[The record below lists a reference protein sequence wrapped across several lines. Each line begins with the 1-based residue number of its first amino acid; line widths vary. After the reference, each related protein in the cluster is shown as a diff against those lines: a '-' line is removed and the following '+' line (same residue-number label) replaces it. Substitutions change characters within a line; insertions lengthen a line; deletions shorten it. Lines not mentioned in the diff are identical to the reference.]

1 MIINSENATKI
12 DSYLKDNDEAEIGK
26 WPIELSGEKKIVS
39 FYKFPLKLLH
49 YNINNGRFASEKRKF
64 EKDLGRELNS
74 LDKEDAKQIK
84 DLLLRIFPDKTKA
97 LKEDLRQKGQ
107 MEPGVITFDGF
118 VINGNRRMAIFEVLH
133 KDEPTGKWEYLE
145 AIRLR
150 PDINPIDLWK
160 LEAGL
165 QLSKEKKA
173 DYSPVNELLK
183 LKEGYNAGLKPEEI
197 AAAMYDWTPEE
208 VENSLERLK
217 LIENFLVYFRQEEN
231 YGFIQEFGLHEYFI
245 NLQKYILKGAK
256 KRGIKKQEIQ
266 REIEGAFQLIFDS
279 ALAQKESKKKKRGI
293 THQNIR
299 RLGKIYGDAYTKET
313 YFSELPTKK
322 KKKVGE
328 VFEAFKSAEETMEMI
343 EKRNEPLKLVTTAIK
358 ALQNIDTKSKHFL
371 KEEVK
376 KMLYDLNNEIAKLLR
391 KFKN

>member
-12 DSYLKDNDEAEIGK
+12 DAYLKDNDEAELGK
-26 WPIELSGEKKIVS
+26 WPIELSGEKKIVP
-39 FYKFPLKLLH
+39 FYKFPLKLLY
-49 YNINNGRFASEKRKF
+49 YNINNGRFAAEKRKR
-64 EKDLGRELNS
+64 EKDIGRELNS
-74 LDKEDAKQIK
+74 LDKEDTKQIK

-97 LKEDLRQKGQ
+97 LKEDIRKKGQ

-118 VINGNRRMAIFEVLH
+118 VINGNRRMAIFEDLH
-133 KDEPTGKWEYLE
+133 KDEATGKWEYLE

-150 PDINPIDLWK
+150 PDINAKDLWK

-183 LKEGYNAGLKPEEI
+183 IKDGYDAGLNPEEI
-197 AAAMYDWTPEE
+197 AAAMYDWTPDE
-208 VENSLERLK
+208 VEDSLERLK
-217 LIENFLVYFRQEEN
+217 LIENFLDYFGEEGH

-245 NLQKYILKGAK
+245 NLQKNIFKGAK
-256 KRGIKKQEIQ
+256 KRGTKKQEIQ
-266 REIEGAFQLIFDS
+266 REIEGAFLLIHDS
-279 ALAQKESKKKKRGI
+279 ALLQKDTKQKKRGI
-293 THQNIR
+293 THRNIR
-299 RLGKIYGDAYTKET
+299 KLGKIYRDAYTKET
-313 YFSELPTKK
+313 YFGELPTKK
-322 KKKVGE
+322 KVGDA
-328 VFEAFKSAEETMEMI
+328 FEAFKSAEETMEMI

-358 ALQNIDTKSKHFL
+358 ALQNIDTKSKHFI

-376 KMLYDLNNEIAKLLR
+376 KRLYDLNNEVAKLLR

>member
-12 DSYLKDNDEAEIGK
+12 DSYLKDNDEAELGK
-26 WPIELSGEKKIVS
+26 WPIELSGEKKIVR
-39 FYKFPLKLLH
+39 FYKFPLKLLY
-49 YNINNGRFASEKRKF
+49 YNINNGRFATEKRKL
-64 EKDLGRELNS
+64 EKDIGRELNS

-84 DLLLRIFPDKTKA
+84 DVLLGIFPDKTKA
-97 LKEDLRQKGQ
+97 LKEDIRKKGQ

-118 VINGNRRMAIFEVLH
+118 VINGNRRMAIFEDLH
-133 KDEPTGKWEYLE
+133 IDEPTGKWEYLE

-150 PDINPIDLWK
+150 PDISPKDLWK
-160 LEAGL
+160 LEVGL

-183 LKEGYNAGLKPEEI
+183 IKEGYEAGLKPEEI

-208 VENSLERLK
+208 VENSLERLR
-217 LIENFLVYFRQEEN
+217 LIENFLIYFRQEEN

-245 NLQKYILKGAK
+245 NLQKYILMGAK
-256 KRGIKKQEIQ
+256 KRGTKRQEIQ
-266 REIEGAFQLIFDS
+266 REIEGAFQMIFDS
-279 ALAQKESKKKKRGI
+279 ALMQKDTKKKKRGI

-299 RLGKIYGDAYTKET
+299 KLGKIYSDTYTKET
-313 YFSELPTKK
+313 YFGELPTKK
-322 KKKVGE
+322 KKKVGD

-358 ALQNIDTKSKHFL
+358 ALQNIDTKSKHFI

-376 KMLYDLNNEIAKLLR
+376 KKLYDLNNEVAKLLR

>member
-12 DSYLKDNDEAEIGK
+12 DSYLKDNDAELGK
-26 WPIELSGEKKIVS
+26 WPIELSGEKKIVP
-39 FYKFPLKLLH
+39 FYKFPLKLLY
-49 YNINNGRFASEKRKF
+49 YNINNGRFAAEKRKK
-64 EKDLGRELNS
+64 EKDIGRELNP
-74 LDKEDAKQIK
+74 LDKEDAKKIK
-84 DLLLRIFPDKTKA
+84 DILLEIFPDKTKA
-97 LKEDLRQKGQ
+97 LKEDIRKKGQ

-118 VINGNRRMAIFEVLH
+118 VINGNRRMAIFEDLH

-150 PDINPIDLWK
+150 PDINPKDLWK

-183 LKEGYNAGLKPEEI
+183 IKEGYDAGLKPEEI

-208 VENSLERLK
+208 AESSLERLR
-217 LIENFLVYFRQEEN
+217 LIENFLVYFGQEEN

-256 KRGIKKQEIQ
+256 KRGTKKQEIQ
-266 REIEGAFQLIFDS
+266 REIEGAFQMIFDS
-279 ALAQKESKKKKRGI
+279 ALMQKDTKKKKRGI

-299 RLGKIYGDAYTKET
+299 KLGKIYSDTYTKET
-313 YFSELPTKK
+313 YFVELPTKK
-322 KKKVGE
+322 KKKVGD

-358 ALQNIDTKSKHFL
+358 ALQNIDTKSKHFI

-376 KMLYDLNNEIAKLLR
+376 KKLYDLNNEVAKLLR

>member
-12 DSYLKDNDEAEIGK
+12 DSYLKDNDEAELGK

-39 FYKFPLKLLH
+39 FYKLPLKLLH
-49 YNINNGRFASEKRKF
+49 YNINNGRFASEKRKL

-74 LDKEDAKQIK
+74 LDKEDAKQIR

-97 LKEDLRQKGQ
+97 LKEDLKQKHQ
-107 MEPGVITFDGF
+107 MEPGVITWDGF
-118 VINGNRRMAIFEVLH
+118 VINGNRRMAIFEALH

-145 AIRLR
+145 AVRLR

-183 LKEGYNAGLKPEEI
+183 LKEGYNSGLKPEEI

-208 VENSLERLK
+208 VEDSLERLK

-245 NLQKYILKGAK
+245 NLQKYILKGTK
-256 KRGIKKQEIQ
+256 KRGTKSQEIQ

-279 ALAQKESKKKKRGI
+279 ALVQKESKKKKKGI

-299 RLGKIYGDAYTKET
+299 KLGRIYGDAYTKET
-313 YFSELPTKK
+313 YFGELPTEK
-322 KKKVGE
+322 KKKVGD

-358 ALQNIDTKSKHFL
+358 ALQNIDTKSKHFI

-376 KMLYDLNNEIAKLLR
+376 KKLYDLNNEVAKLLR

>member
-12 DSYLKDNDEAEIGK
+12 DSYLKDNDEAELGK

-49 YNINNGRFASEKRKF
+49 YNINNGRFASEKRKL

-74 LDKEDAKQIK
+74 LDKEDAKQIR

-97 LKEDLRQKGQ
+97 LKEDLKQKRQ
-107 MEPGVITFDGF
+107 MEPGVITWDGF

-145 AIRLR
+145 AVRLR

-183 LKEGYNAGLKPEEI
+183 LKEGYNSGLKPEEI
-197 AAAMYDWTPEE
+197 ASAMYDWTPEE

-217 LIENFLVYFRQEEN
+217 LIENFLVYFGQEEN

-256 KRGIKKQEIQ
+256 KRGTKKQEIQ

-279 ALAQKESKKKKRGI
+279 ALVQKESKKKQGI

-299 RLGKIYGDAYTKET
+299 KLGKIYGEAYTKET
-313 YFSELPTKK
+313 YFGELPTEK
-322 KKKVGE
+322 KKKVGD

-358 ALQNIDTKSKHFL
+358 ALQNIDTESKHFF

-376 KMLYDLNNEIAKLLR
+376 KKLYDLNNEIAKLLR

>member
-12 DSYLKDNDEAEIGK
+12 DSYLKDNDEAELGK
-26 WPIELSGEKKIVS
+26 WPIELSGEKKIVP
-39 FYKFPLKLLH
+39 FYKFPLKLLY
-49 YNINNGRFASEKRKF
+49 YNINNGRFAAEKRKR
-64 EKDLGRELNS
+64 EKDIGRELNS
-74 LDKEDAKQIK
+74 LDKEDTKQIK

-97 LKEDLRQKGQ
+97 LKEDIRKKGQ

-118 VINGNRRMAIFEVLH
+118 VINGNRRMAIFEDLH

-150 PDINPIDLWK
+150 PDINPKDLWK

-183 LKEGYNAGLKPEEI
+183 IKDGYDTGLKPEEI

-208 VENSLERLK
+208 VDSSLERLR
-217 LIENFLVYFRQEEN
+217 LIENFLVYFGQEEN

-256 KRGIKKQEIQ
+256 KRGTKRQEIQ
-266 REIEGAFQLIFDS
+266 REIEGAFQMIFDS
-279 ALAQKESKKKKRGI
+279 ALMQKDTNKKKRGI

-299 RLGKIYGDAYTKET
+299 KLGKIYSDTYTKEA
-313 YFSELPTKK
+313 YFGELPTKK
-322 KKKVGE
+322 KKKVGD

-358 ALQNIDTKSKHFL
+358 ALQNIDTKSKHFI

-376 KMLYDLNNEIAKLLR
+376 KKLYDLNNEVAKLLR